1 MSKFKIEH
9 SSGQNFLVI
18 QAQKGQQISER
29 EYYAISTGQIPGLLR
44 AELVRKG
51 STFKLVYNIS
61 GYISLREFLVNP
73 LNKQS
78 FAKLLNNILN
88 NLKALQRAYYNYQF
102 ILMDMNAAMVN
113 PTTQQVSFV
122 YVPITFYESG
132 TSLKEFLLSIIQCCS
147 FAPGENTDYVREYI
161 RILNAGI
168 NFSVFDLEEY
178 IKTLN
183 IDNQNSNQAKKCS
196 RCGSLIQPNVN
207 FCSSCGMKVSGIKVE
222 NVNGVYDPARVVARP
237 QQHQQVQ
244 QPQPIPQPQPMQ
256 QPPQAQQHQE
266 KSMNNVSN
274 IASNRYSE
282 TISHSVVES
291 APAAPVVQQKKNAC
305 LTRCKT
311 GEQILISSEQFRIGK
326 DPYNCEY
333 CVTDN
338 SAVSRCH
345 AVIKSVNGKWF
356 INDLNSTNKTYVGD
370 RVINPYMDIELCDG
384 MNIKLANENFIFNLY

>member
-18 QAQKGQQISER
+18 QGQKGQQISER

-44 AELVRKG
+44 AELIRKG

-78 FAKLLNNILN
+78 FARLLNNILN

-183 IDNQNSNQAKKCS
+183 VDNQNNNQAKKCS

-222 NVNGVYDPARVVARP
+222 NANGVYDPARVVARP
-237 QQHQQVQ
+237 QQHQPQQVRQPQQVQ
-244 QPQPIPQPQPMQ
+244 QHQPMQ
-256 QPPQAQQHQE
+256 QSPQAQQPQE
-266 KSMNNVSN
+266 PVVNK
-274 IASNRYSE
+274 APEAAPNRYSE
-282 TISHSVVES
+282 TISHSVVGS
-291 APAAPVVQQKKNAC
+291 TPTVPQRKNAC
-305 LTRCKT
+305 ITRCKT
-311 GEQILISSEQFRIGK
+311 GEQILITAEQFRVGK

-333 CVTDN
+333 CISDN

-356 INDLNSTNKTYVGD
+356 INDLNSTNKTYVSD
-370 RVINPYMDIELCDG
+370 RAINPYMDIELCDG
-384 MNIKLANENFIFNLY
+384 VSIKLANENFIFNLY